1 MKKILTIEDDNT
13 FGAVLVESL
22 QDEGFTVERVAE
34 GGDAAIAAVK
44 KFAPDLIVS
53 DIMLPKLSGVET
65 LRKLKADPLTSGIP
79 VIMLS
84 SLEHDESITTALSFG
99 AATYFVKSQHPLK
112 EIVEKIKQFLVAA

>member
-13 FGAVLVESL
+13 FGTVLVESL
-22 QDEGFTVERVAE
+22 KDEGFSVERIAE
-34 GGDAAIAAVK
+34 GGDAAIALAK
-44 KFAPDLIVS
+44 KFMPDLIVS

-84 SLEHDESITTALSFG
+84 SLEHDESITTALALG
-99 AATYFVKSQHPLK
+99 ASTYYVKSQHPLK
-112 EIVEKIKQFLVAA
+112 EIVEKIKTHLIAQ